1 MIDKVI
7 SPYQTAFI
15 PGRNILEGVV
25 ILQEVMHEV
34 RSSMSSGVFIKLDFE
49 KTFGKVKWEFLEEVL
64 YMKGFAEKWIQWLNK
79 ADRGGRVCID
89 LNGDRGEFFR
99 SYKGLG
105 QGDPL
110 SPLLFN
116 LVVNAPSG
124 MLSRVCATGIING
137 LVPNLV
143 EGGLS
148 HLHYADDTVILLQYS
163 PEILRNIR
171 LILSSYEVM
180 SGMKINYEKS
190 EIFSIGINEELLLA
204 ANVFGCKI
212 GSFLMKYLGMPVS
225 SSKISKAQLG
235 YVSDKIEKRLGMWQC
250 EYLSS
255 GGRSSLIDSCLS
267 SVPLYTM
274 GVYQL
279 YEGNFQKIDAIR
291 ARFY

>member
-1 MIDKVI
+1 MK
-7 SPYQTAFI
+7 
-15 PGRNILEGVV
+15 ILVY
-25 ILQEVMHEV
+25 L
-34 RSSMSSGVFIKLDFE
+34 KAYD
-49 KTFGKVKWEFLEEVL
+49 KVKWEFLEEVL
-64 YMKGFAEKWIQWLNK
+64 YRKGFAEKWIQWINESV
-79 ADRGGRVCID
+79 RCGRVCID
-89 LNGDRGEFFR
+89 LNGDKGEFFR
-99 SYKGLG
+99 SYKGLR

-116 LVVNAPSG
+116 LVADALSE
-124 MLSRVCATGIING
+124 MLSRACATGIING

-148 HLHYADDTVILLQYS
+148 HLQYADDTVILLQYS

-190 EIFSIGINEELLLA
+190 EIFSIGLDEEEILLA
-204 ANVFGCKI
+204 TNILGCKV
-212 GSFLMKYLGMPVS
+212 GSLPMRYLGMPVS
-225 SSKISKAQLG
+225 SAKISKTQLG
-235 YVSDKIEKRLGMWQC
+235 YVSDKIEKRLGTWQC

-255 GGRSSLIDSCLS
+255 EGRSSLIDSCLS

-279 YEGNFQKIDAIR
+279 YEGYFQKIDAIR
-291 ARFY
+291 ERFY